1 MDYIAQPKDYWIAPN
16 AVYITRNALS
26 NPNRIQGSVASGAA
40 ILCYIEG
47 VAGLGYDNGHRF
59 RTWPLTISPTYFN
72 SNTAKYVYVAIPR
85 SAEIGTQAIVVFP
98 SEKLDIYGVNVN
110 NEQVGSIDYYY
121 IWLQGILTATDG
133 TSNREWQ
140 QHIDFGRKGTD
151 EDLYDDTTSDWYQ
164 YSKVSGLVTFLKDI
178 AMKAGT
184 TFHNLILGNKELTGV
199 ATALT
204 ADDFIDSDELVATP
218 SYINARSLSKT
229 HEDVAAE
236 SIGFL
241 KGLWVKGKELF
252 GFDQDGNIKANNVET
267 VGDTVVGGLLTA
279 LRSVINHA
287 QSDNYTGGELTGT
300 GWRLTADDGS
310 GHSKLEVDNIVA
322 RMKFVASV
330 LEARKYVALGG
341 NYVYSPAA
349 SIIERVDYIN
359 HYDEES
365 YTGLRVEYIGAE
377 CYEYPANIHMVKGQT
392 IDVTTDNAMLYVRL
406 SDGSQ
411 FLVQGVNSVDYTA
424 TEDCDVRIGCFT
436 ADTRL
441 NYTLESVDVILG
453 YETLNMPWI
462 LRKMPMWMA
471 SKLMSRKK
479 MVKTTVSDEDKRAAT
494 VFRCWIKADDG
505 TTRTVNTWQ
514 KGMLAR
520 CQTMDVSKSE
530 NGTHTRGVNG
540 VVSTKNTYYWREV
553 VAALSGY
560 LPISD
565 GMIHSFVELSNAAG
579 HYDAGSDLPSVGDSI
594 VCFGATKKQ
603 YSNIIV
609 IETVGADA
617 PAFKEFR
624 GVGLQDITRDNTNA
638 ELPRFSTKGRQFTKI
653 SPSTGN
659 DFYAPHF
666 YIETI
671 SGTEEVGYSL
681 SRLRVDMNGI
691 ESTVTNLSNQNLL
704 TGLADGEGWWHDE
717 SDFDASHVKF
727 SSKGQVLV
735 SIDGSI
741 ETPSIELPAGQ
752 YTFSCIG
759 ETAGTDYHFTVSYF
773 ENGQWYDLDDF
784 DIEEG
789 EDIVFTFSLTVQ
801 RIIQIEVYTDLDAF
815 YISYPKLEYGTIAT
829 SFNMDSEVNYSR
841 IRQTAESIEMKV
853 KNTGIDI
860 DQDEINLTAGKVK
873 FLAGDGSANPHIS
886 INPTSGELDA
896 KGGNFEQINVKDAV
910 ITGSLMYRNILF
922 SPYDYGIE
930 GANLF
935 ERNGDKVSLLCETFV
950 ITGQKRQGHFYVS
963 LPPASM
969 FHNANIRI
977 INATYKGANRHE
989 KDLGIIDLA
998 VNYFSDATNPYQ
1010 VDVQGYVTDNFVSC
1024 VEYDYYAGN
1033 TDYILNGGLDQGGI
1047 ARYNTG
1053 VCGILGRSIYEYIE
1067 LVSVEHPFTVAD
1079 HDNWAWMIVEARK
1092 Q

>member
-1 MDYIAQPKDYWIAPN
+1 MAKLVEAKGKDFF
-16 AVYITRNALS
+16 LS
-26 NPNRIQGSVASGAA
+26 RTTDDEAH
-40 ILCYIEG
+40 G
-47 VAGLGYDNGHRF
+47 V
-59 RTWPLTISPTYFN
+59 
-72 SNTAKYVYVAIPR
+72 
-85 SAEIGTQAIVVFP
+85 
-98 SEKLDIYGVNVN
+98 
-110 NEQVGSIDYYY
+110 
-121 IWLQGILTATDG
+121 
-133 TSNREWQ
+133 
-140 QHIDFGRKGTD
+140 
-151 EDLYDDTTSDWYQ
+151 
-164 YSKVSGLVTFLKDI
+164 
-178 AMKAGT
+178 
-184 TFHNLILGNKELTGV
+184 
-199 ATALT
+199 
-204 ADDFIDSDELVATP
+204 
-218 SYINARSLSKT
+218 
-229 HEDVAAE
+229 
-236 SIGFL
+236 IGFL

-349 SIIERVDYIN
+349 SIIERVDYIK

-365 YTGLRVEYIGAE
+365 YTGLRVEYIGAG
-377 CYEYPANIHMVKGQT
+377 CYEYTTNIHMVKGQT

-411 FLVQGVNSVDYTA
+411 FLVQGVNSVEYTA

-638 ELPRFSTKGRQFTKI
+638 ELPRFSTEGRQFTKI

-671 SGTEEVGYSL
+671 NGTEEVGYSL

-727 SSKGQVLV
+727 SSKGQVSV

-801 RIIQIEVYTDLDAF
+801 RIIQIEVYTDLDVF

-841 IRQTAESIEMKV
+841 IRQTAESIEATIVNKLGETGIRIDGTHRQIQAKADQFEIQNSSGQTTMTIDDEGNIVGNGSAAFKGDIRAKNVYRASQRVSGALAPASGTTTPIGVDVEDGVSLIYIRRINDEGSYPTNFQLNLPLPSENQGRVIDIYNGEANVYRDYTKTIKVDCYIDGQRYIYPVSSTIDSAHAMPQEIHDYDHVLLFTERVIVDDSDVWVWRCLKDKV
-853 KNTGIDI
+853 K
-860 DQDEINLTAGKVK
+860 
-873 FLAGDGSANPHIS
+873 
-886 INPTSGELDA
+886 
-896 KGGNFEQINVKDAV
+896 
-910 ITGSLMYRNILF
+910 
-922 SPYDYGIE
+922 GIE
-930 GANLF
+930 AHINI
-935 ERNGDKVSLLCETFV
+935 NGYTYNFIDGVL
-950 ITGQKRQGHFYVS
+950 Y
-963 LPPASM
+963 
-969 FHNANIRI
+969 NI
-977 INATYKGANRHE
+977 
-989 KDLGIIDLA
+989 
-998 VNYFSDATNPYQ
+998 
-1010 VDVQGYVTDNFVSC
+1010 
-1024 VEYDYYAGN
+1024 
-1033 TDYILNGGLDQGGI
+1033 I
-1047 ARYNTG
+1047 A
-1053 VCGILGRSIYEYIE
+1053 
-1067 LVSVEHPFTVAD
+1067 P
-1079 HDNWAWMIVEARK
+1079 
-1092 Q
+1092 